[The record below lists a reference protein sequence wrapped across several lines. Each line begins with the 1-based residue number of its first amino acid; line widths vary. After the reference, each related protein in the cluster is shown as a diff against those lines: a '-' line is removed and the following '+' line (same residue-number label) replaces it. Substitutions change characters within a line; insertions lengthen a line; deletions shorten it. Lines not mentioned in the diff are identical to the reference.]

1 MVKKEWGKKH
11 FCPKCEIKFYDMNKE
26 VLTCPNC
33 GADYKP
39 EKKSGR
45 RGPANPTPRIEPKI
59 APDQTTEEE
68 LIEVELDKN
77 LIDDDDDEDQ
87 QSDSDPSIMEDTSDI
102 GGDEEDIG
110 EVIGSVEEAGEKE

>member
-11 FCPKCEIKFYDMNKE
+11 FCTKCETKFYDMNKE

-45 RGPANPTPRIEPKI
+45 RGPASSAPRIEPKT
-59 APDQTTEEE
+59 APEQTTEEE
-68 LIEVELDKN
+68 LIDVELDDD
-77 LIDDDDDEDQ
+77 LIAEEEEDQ
-87 QSDSDPSIMEDTSDI
+87 QSDSDPSIIEDTSDI
-102 GGDEEDIG
+102 GGDDEDIE
-110 EVIGSVEEAGEKE
+110 EVIGSVEEAGDKE

>member
-11 FCPKCEIKFYDMNKE
+11 FCTKCETKFYDMNKE

-45 RGPANPTPRIEPKI
+45 RGSASSRPKIEPKI
-59 APDQTTEEE
+59 EPEQTTEEK
-68 LIEVELDKN
+68 LIEVELDED
-77 LIDDDDDEDQ
+77 LIDEEEGE
-87 QSDSDPSIMEDTSDI
+87 QSDSDSSIMEDTSDI
-102 GGDEEDIG
+102 GGDDEDIE

>member
-11 FCPKCEIKFYDMNKE
+11 FCPKCETKFYDMNKE

-45 RGPANPTPRIEPKI
+45 RGPANPTPRIEPKT

-68 LIEVELDKN
+68 LIEAELDEN
-77 LIDDDDDEDQ
+77 LIDDEEDQ

-102 GGDEEDIG
+102 GGDEEDSG
-110 EVIGSVEEAGEKE
+110 EVIGSVEEAGDKE

>member
-11 FCPKCEIKFYDMNKE
+11 FCAKCETKFYDMNKV

-45 RGPANPTPRIEPKI
+45 RGPASSAPKMEPKT
-59 APDQTTEEE
+59 APNQTTEEE
-68 LIEVELDKN
+68 LIEEELVED
-77 LIDDDDDEDQ
+77 LIDEEDQ
-87 QSDSDPSIMEDTSDI
+87 QSDSDPNIIEDTSDI
-102 GGDEEDIG
+102 GGDDEDIG

>member
-11 FCPKCEIKFYDMNKE
+11 FCTKCETKFYDMNKE

-45 RGPANPTPRIEPKI
+45 RGPASSRPKIEPKT
-59 APDQTTEEE
+59 APEQTTEEK
-68 LIEVELDKN
+68 LIEVELDED
-77 LIDDDDDEDQ
+77 LIDEEEGEQWFDYGLDQ
-87 QSDSDPSIMEDTSDI
+87 TQDI
-102 GGDEEDIG
+102 YEQYLPENQII
-110 EVIGSVEEAGEKE
+110 VFAKIK

>member
-11 FCPKCEIKFYDMNKE
+11 FCPKCETKFYDMNKP

-39 EKKSGR
+39 EKKGGR
-45 RGPANPTPRIEPKI
+45 KSTASSTPRIEAKTKPK
-59 APDQTTEEE
+59 QTTDEE
-68 LIEVELDKN
+68 LIEVELDEN
-77 LIDDDDDEDQ
+77 LIDDDENQ
-87 QSDSDPSIMEDTSDI
+87 PADSDPNIMEDTSDI
-102 GGDEEDIG
+102 GGDDEDIE

>member
-11 FCPKCEIKFYDMNKE
+11 FCPKCETKFYDMNRE

-45 RGPANPTPRIEPKI
+45 RGPASSTPRIEPKT
-59 APDQTTEEE
+59 APKQTTEEE
-68 LIEVELDKN
+68 LIEEELDDD
-77 LIDDDDDEDQ
+77 LIDDCSSDESFNICKDYNLL
-87 QSDSDPSIMEDTSDI
+87 DSRIVLKKNKTNKGIIQNFNDLFNN
-102 GGDEEDIG
+102 
-110 EVIGSVEEAGEKE
+110 

>member
-11 FCPKCEIKFYDMNKE
+11 FCPKCETKFYDMNKE

-45 RGPANPTPRIEPKI
+45 RGPANPTPRIEPKT

-68 LIEVELDKN
+68 LIEVELDET
-77 LIDDDDDEDQ
+77 LIDDEEDQ
-87 QSDSDPSIMEDTSDI
+87 QSDSDSSIMEDTSDI

-110 EVIGSVEEAGEKE
+110 EVIGSVEGAGEKE